1 MITTSWDIQ
10 PNTPYRIR
18 LGHPLANSSGNVTW
32 NYNVVNVGDLVSMN
46 VNAKIHNDHCKVN
59 TNTIKINYICKVDQE
74 LSDYCGTPVSSNTG
88 FKQDDGESFYT
99 GYSSGG
105 DEWEED
111 QSNDFNNVFSHA
123 YSPP

>member
-1 MITTSWDIQ
+1 
-10 PNTPYRIR
+10 
-18 LGHPLANSSGNVTW
+18 
-32 NYNVVNVGDLVSMN
+32 MN

-74 LSDYCGTPVSSNTG
+74 LSDYCGTPISSNTG
-88 FKQDDGESFYT
+88 FKQDDGETFY
-99 GYSSGG
+99 SGTQSNG
-105 DEWEED
+105 TPND